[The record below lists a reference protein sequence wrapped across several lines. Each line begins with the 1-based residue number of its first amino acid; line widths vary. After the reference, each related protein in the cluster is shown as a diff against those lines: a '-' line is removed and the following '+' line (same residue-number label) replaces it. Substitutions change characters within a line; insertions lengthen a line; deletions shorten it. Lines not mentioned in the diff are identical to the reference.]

1 MKFLIWFGVAFGL
14 FYYFFLV
21 GPHYQNFKLTATIR
35 TPDGVQTS
43 SVVRRLTF
51 EYQWTP
57 LPETVHEVSVDQFG
71 EALVISYEDG
81 PTVFVP
87 LDYRAELTLARVTR
101 SLPVEGIKPHT
112 RDKRAIRAWLRGLNN
127 KQPAQP
133 VLEAYYPTLLV
144 FDDVDDYRTVRVLER
159 EELREILKDGF
170 SVPAFTIEPTKEAIT
185 DGNIQNFLPWIEQLE
200 RNYLPVDR
208 ALRDALK
215 LQKPLPQIFRRMEEN
230 R

>member
-51 EYQWTP
+51 EYQWTFP
-57 LPETVHEVSVDQFG
+57 KEIVNKVGLDQFG

-87 LDYRAELTLARVTR
+87 LDYRAELTLLRATR
-101 SLPVEGIKPHT
+101 SLPVEGIKPSS
-112 RDKRAIRAWLRGLNN
+112 RNKKALRAWLRKLSYE
-127 KQPAQP
+127 QPAQP

-170 SVPAFTIEPTKEAIT
+170 SVPVFSIEPTKEVIT
-185 DGNIQNFLPWIEQLE
+185 DENIKNILPWIEQLE
-200 RNYLPVDR
+200 RNYQPVDR